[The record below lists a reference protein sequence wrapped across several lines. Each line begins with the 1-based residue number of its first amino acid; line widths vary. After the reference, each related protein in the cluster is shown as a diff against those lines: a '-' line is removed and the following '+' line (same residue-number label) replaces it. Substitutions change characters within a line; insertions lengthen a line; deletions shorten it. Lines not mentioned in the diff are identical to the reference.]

1 MKLTRE
7 TLTKLILEAMNSR
20 SLKLKLYV
28 GEVELGIP
36 EGFLI
41 EKNSSDKM
49 NQGFHQ
55 AVVVSRDYQKQMEI
69 TYDYEVQDIYIH
81 IFVRDPVSKNLDYR
95 GDTLLPAG
103 STPAQ
108 IREKFNE
115 LMGQLK
121 KEK

>member
-1 MKLTRE
+1 MS
-7 TLTKLILEAMNSR
+7 SR

-36 EGFLI
+36 KGFLI
-41 EKNSSDKM
+41 EKNSPDKM